1 MSSDQLTSRRPWQ
14 TVDTVALAVLL
25 FLAGMIAWPAW
36 ADMFRIGLRDA
47 EQSHILLAA
56 PVAIWLAW
64 LRRSRLRR
72 FRPQWSALGTLIIAV
87 GAAMAL
93 LGVEYRVDV
102 AWHLGGIGVV
112 VGAAVT
118 VVGSRMLMQFG
129 PCFAALVFLLPVP
142 GIIREPIAQP
152 LQSISAQ
159 ASQFGLELF
168 AIPVSRA
175 GNVLTVN
182 GFPVEIAD
190 ACNGMRMVSALAL
203 IAFAFIFS
211 VPMNRGVRLAILLA
225 SPLVAVAVNVLR
237 LVPTALFYGYADD
250 PSVADLFHDLS
261 GWLGLLV
268 AMGMLWGFLGVL
280 RWLEVPISTY
290 AIGRVERR

>member
-1 MSSDQLTSRRPWQ
+1 MEPDQTAIRRPWQ
-14 TVDTVALAVLL
+14 TIDTVALSVLL
-25 FLAGMIAWPAW
+25 FLGALIAWPAW

-47 EQSHILLAA
+47 EQSHILLAV
-56 PVAIWLAW
+56 PIAIWLAW
-64 LRRSRLRR
+64 LRRARLRR
-72 FRPQWSALGTLIIAV
+72 FRPQWSALGTAV
-87 GAAMAL
+87 IVASAVMAL
-93 LGVEYRVDV
+93 VGVEYRADIL
-102 AWHLGGIGVV
+102 WHLGGIGII
-112 VGAAVT
+112 VGAAIT
-118 VVGSRMLMQFG
+118 IIGSRVLIQFG
-129 PCFAALVFLLPVP
+129 PSFAALVFLLPVP
-142 GIIREPIAQP
+142 GVVREPIAQP

-159 ASQFGLELF
+159 AAQFGLELF

-211 VPMNRGVRLAILLA
+211 VPMNRGVRIAILLA
-225 SPLVAVAVNVLR
+225 SPLVAVIVNVLR

-250 PSVADLFHDLS
+250 PNVADLFHDLS
-261 GWLGLLV
+261 GWLGLVV
-268 AMGMLWGFLGVL
+268 AMGILWGFLGIL